1 MAAAVERRVR
11 PFGGHMM
18 ISSRTPEGQP
28 KRCPVCRRRLRLS
41 PSWPSADAPCP
52 HCGSLVWFPA
62 ANTPR
67 VTAGPATGT
76 EFTLEDLRKQL
87 EQWKR
92 MGRMGDV
99 LAGVLGT
106 YERVT
111 GSQDTEQGLRR
122 VRGMIDAMTKQERDN
137 PDILDDPRRLRIA
150 AGAGVRPQ
158 DVERFLGQF
167 QQLRVLMRQMAQM
180 SAWPEGGA

>member
-1 MAAAVERRVR
+1 MT
-11 PFGGHMM
+11 

-52 HCGSLVWFPA
+52 YCGSLVWFPA

-76 EFTLEDLRKQL
+76 EFTLEDFRKQL

-99 LAGVLGT
+99 LAGMPGT
-106 YERVT
+106 YDRVT
-111 GSQDTEQGLRR
+111 GGEDTEQSLRR
-122 VRGMIDAMTKQERDN
+122 IQGLIDAMTRKERDS
-137 PDILDDPRRLRIA
+137 PDILDNPRCRRIA
-150 AGAGVRPQ
+150 AGAGILPQ

-167 QQLRVLMRQMAQM
+167 QQLRVLMEQMAQM
-180 SAWPEGGA
+180 SIWREGGA